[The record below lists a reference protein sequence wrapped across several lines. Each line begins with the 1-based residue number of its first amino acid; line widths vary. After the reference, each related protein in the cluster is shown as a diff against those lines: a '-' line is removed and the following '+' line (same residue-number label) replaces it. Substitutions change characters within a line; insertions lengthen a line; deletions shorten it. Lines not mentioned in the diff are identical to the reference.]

1 MTTQVGRANRLEFI
15 NATID
20 KTKALTMK
28 NMEIAFNQFD
38 MNGDGE
44 ISLAELRDALSG
56 LQGDAFVSNL
66 VEKKEKDVKPLQ

>member
-1 MTTQVGRANRLEFI
+1 
-15 NATID
+15 
-20 KTKALTMK
+20 MK